1 MKKPTSGTTSG
12 ATQAQP
18 GTQGQA
24 LPGHVGALAGQHI
37 ATAVADAECFDAAA
51 LLRHATAVQVATR
64 NEAARHQFCVEL
76 LTTLQ
81 VLALKGAPACER
93 IDAH

>member
-1 MKKPTSGTTSG
+1 MNTTRLIKPS
-12 ATQAQP
+12 
-18 GTQGQA
+18 
-24 LPGHVGALAGQHI
+24 LLAGQHI
-37 ATAVADAECFDAAA
+37 GTAVADAEGFDAQA
-51 LLRHATAVQVATR
+51 LLSHAQAVQVATR
-64 NEAARHQFCVEL
+64 TDAARHQFCVEL